1 MAAEPE
7 AAEPGD
13 ERPAPTRERTRFTGS
28 LTFRVV
34 SLSSV
39 WVVAAFLVV
48 AGLISNL
55 YERTA
60 QSGFEAVVRAQLYNL
75 INSVTVDDGGALSGV
90 PNLGD
95 LRYSQPLSG
104 WYWEVIPASANT
116 EGRLASFSLGPRT
129 IAAQPTELAPF
140 DMQYRRDYRTEGL
153 DGETLYVEEAEVVLD
168 QENHTARFRVMGNAS
183 VVQSDI
189 AAFDRK
195 MALYLGFFG
204 LGSIVINALAI
215 LYGLRP
221 LTSVRRALA
230 DVRAG
235 RAERLRGGFPAEI
248 RPLALEMNAL
258 IDSNRR
264 IVERARTQVGNLA
277 HSLKTPVAVLL
288 NEASAIGGEK
298 GRIVAEQGGIM
309 RRQVQHYLDRAR
321 VAAIDGAIVR
331 TPVEP
336 VLERLLKVMRRLE
349 PDISFERRVAAGSA
363 GFMFAGEQQDLEE
376 TVGNLLENAAK
387 YGRGRVVL
395 HLERAANESLRIVV
409 EDDGPGL
416 SEEEMVQAMKRG
428 RRFDE
433 RQAGSG
439 LGLSIV
445 ADTVLQYRGSFRLAR
460 SEIGGL
466 RAEVILPRAPDGP
479 MS

>member
-1 MAAEPE
+1 MNGADAEASE
-7 AAEPGD
+7 
-13 ERPAPTRERTRFTGS
+13 ERPPAEANRPRLTES

-48 AGLISNL
+48 AGLISGL

-75 INSVTVDDGGALSGV
+75 INSVTVDETGTLSGV

-104 WYWEVIPASANT
+104 WYWEVLPASANT
-116 EGRLASFSLGPRT
+116 QGRLASFSLGPRK
-129 IAAQPTELAPF
+129 IADEPTELAPF

-168 QENHTARFRVMGNAS
+168 QDNHAARFRVMGNAS
-183 VVQSDI
+183 VVESDI
-189 AAFDRK
+189 DAFDRK

-204 LGSIVINALAI
+204 LGSIVVNALAI

-221 LTSVRRALA
+221 LAGVRRALA

-235 RAERLRGGFPAEI
+235 RAERLKGNLPAEI

-277 HSLKTPVAVLL
+277 HALKTPVAVLL
-288 NEASAIGGEK
+288 NEASAIGGQK
-298 GRIVAEQGGIM
+298 GRIVGEQSEIM

-321 VAAIDGAIVR
+321 VAATDGAIVR
-331 TPVEP
+331 TPVVP
-336 VLERLLKVMRRLE
+336 VLDRLLKVLRRLD
-349 PDISFERRVAAGSA
+349 PNTTFEQHRSEDAAGIV
-363 GFMFAGEQQDLEE
+363 FAGEQQDLEE
-376 TVGNLLENAAK
+376 TIGNLLENASK
-387 YGRGRVVL
+387 YGRGRVAL
-395 HLERAANESLRIVV
+395 SLEASGAESLRIVV
-409 EDDGPGL
+409 EDNGPGL
-416 SEEEMVQAMKRG
+416 SEEDMAEALKRG

-433 RQAGSG
+433 QRAGSG

-466 RAEVILPRAPDGP
+466 RAEVILPRAPGAP

>member
-1 MAAEPE
+1 M
-7 AAEPGD
+7 
-13 ERPAPTRERTRFTGS
+13 
-28 LTFRVV
+28 
-34 SLSSV
+34 SSV

-48 AGLISNL
+48 AGLISGL

-75 INSVTVDDGGALSGV
+75 INSVTVDEAGTLSGV

-116 EGRLASFSLGPRT
+116 DGRLASFSLGPRK
-129 IAAQPTELAPF
+129 IAAQPTELVPF

-168 QENHTARFRVMGNAS
+168 QDNHAARFRVMGNAS
-183 VVQSDI
+183 VVESDI

-204 LGSIVINALAI
+204 LGSILVNALAI
-215 LYGLRP
+215 LVGLRP
-221 LTSVRRALA
+221 LTGVRRALA

-235 RAERLRGGFPAEI
+235 RAERLKGNLPTEI
-248 RPLALEMNAL
+248 RPLALQMNAL
-258 IDSNRR
+258 IDNNRR

-288 NEASAIGGEK
+288 NEAAAIGGEK
-298 GRIVAEQGGIM
+298 GRIVGEQSEIM

-321 VAAIDGAIVR
+321 VAATDGAIAR
-331 TPVEP
+331 TPVVP
-336 VLERLLKVMRRLE
+336 VLDRLLRVMRRLN
-349 PDISFERRVAAGSA
+349 PGIAFDQRWAGDA
-363 GFMFAGEQQDLEE
+363 GGIVFSGEQQDLEE
-376 TVGNLLENAAK
+376 TVGNILENAAK

-395 HLERAANESLRIVV
+395 RLDAADDDRFRIVV

-416 SEEEMVQAMKRG
+416 SDQEMAEATQRG

-433 RQAGSG
+433 QSAGSG

-445 ADTVLQYRGSFRLAR
+445 ADTVLQYRGSFRLSR

-466 RAEVILPRAPDGP
+466 RAEVTLPRAPGAP

>member
-1 MAAEPE
+1 MADEPQPE
-7 AAEPGD
+7 ADRTAAAP
-13 ERPAPTRERTRFTGS
+13 ERPRFTES

-39 WVVAAFLVV
+39 WVIAAFLVV
-48 AGLISNL
+48 AGLISGL

-75 INSVTVDDGGALSGV
+75 INSVTVDETGTLSGV

-104 WYWEVIPASANT
+104 WYWEVIPASNNT
-116 EGRLASFSLGPRT
+116 EGRLASFSLGPRK
-129 IAAQPTELAPF
+129 INSQPTELAPF

-168 QENHTARFRVMGNAS
+168 QDNHAARFRVMGNAS

-221 LTSVRRALA
+221 LASVRQALG
-230 DVRAG
+230 DVRTG
-235 RAERLRGGFPAEI
+235 RSERLKGSFPAEI
-248 RPLALEMNAL
+248 RPLAVEMNAL

-298 GRIVAEQGGIM
+298 GRIVGEQGEIM

-321 VAAIDGAIVR
+321 VAATDGAIAR
-331 TPVEP
+331 APVVP
-336 VLERLLKVMRRLE
+336 VLERLLKVMRRLN
-349 PDISFERRVAAGSA
+349 PAIAFEDHVDGDAASLV
-363 GFMFAGEQQDLEE
+363 FAGEQQDLEE
-376 TVGNLLENAAK
+376 TIGNLLENAAK

-395 HLERAANESLRIVV
+395 RLRPAGAESFGITV

-416 SEEEMVQAMKRG
+416 SDAEMAEATKRG

-433 RQAGSG
+433 RATGSG

-445 ADTVLQYRGSFRLAR
+445 ADTVLQYRGSFRLSR

-466 RAEVILPRAPDGP
+466 HAEVILPRASDAP